1 MGLNHQATV
10 ESDRIA
16 RESFALYRMTDA
28 KIENHIADGL
38 TKRRQA
44 DGQAVSIEVLQLPR
58 VYLDRTP
65 IV

>member
-38 TKRRQA
+38 TERCQA
-44 DGQAVSIEVLQLPR
+44 DGQAVSIEVLQLP
-58 VYLDRTP
+58 P
-65 IV
+65 